1 MDLLELQRKLMAA
14 ARENPPGDAVP
25 WAFEKRVMA
34 RLGTRVVPDVCSLWS
49 KALWQAAAPCTA
61 IMLLLGAWSWL
72 GPSVPAAPPT
82 SNDWSQ
88 DFDNTVLAAAE
99 PEQSADSTW

>member
-1 MDLLELQRKLMAA
+1 MNLEELQRKLMAA
-14 ARENPPGDAVP
+14 ARDNPPGDEVP
-25 WAFEKRVMA
+25 FAFKTRVAA
-34 RLGTRVVPDVCSLWS
+34 RLRAQSAPDFCSLWS

-72 GPSVPAAPPT
+72 GPTMPSS

-88 DFDNTVLAAAE
+88 DIDNIVLAAVE
-99 PEQSADSTW
+99 PDQNYDSSW